1 MDDFKRDILQE
12 LNHWA
17 EKKQRKPLV
26 LRGARQ
32 VGKTSVVSAFGK
44 QFENYLYVNL
54 EKRVFLSLFEQSQ
67 NVGQI
72 LMQIFAILEKPQKE
86 GRTLLFL
93 DEIQNSAAAIQ
104 MLRYF
109 YEERPDIYV
118 IAAGSL
124 LETLINVHV
133 SFPVGRVEYMA
144 MRPVSFREFLTANG
158 NEMLRQYI
166 EQQSPELTV
175 ALHEK
180 LITEFRNYSLVGGMP
195 EVVQHFVN
203 EHNLPSL
210 NTIYESLLRGY
221 KDDVEKYASN
231 KTQVQV
237 IRFLIDKGWTEMSKI
252 ISLGNFAG
260 SSYKAREVGEAFRV
274 MERAMLLELVYPNST
289 TELPLIPQLT
299 RSPKLFWLDVG
310 LANYATGA
318 QKDALLATDLLDVWR
333 GAVAEQLVA
342 QELLTLSNSV
352 DARRSFWNR
361 LKSEAEV
368 DFEYVYDGEVIPV
381 EVKAGHNAHLR
392 SLHEFMDASKG
403 NLAVRIWS
411 HPFQIDS
418 VKTPRGKIFTL
429 VNLPFYLIG
438 CLPTIVQ
445 SKL

>member
-1 MDDFKRDILQE
+1 MEGFERDILQE
-12 LNHWA
+12 LNLWA

-32 VGKTSVVSAFGK
+32 VGKTSVVSTFGK
-44 QFENYLYVNL
+44 QFDNYLYVNL

-67 NVGQI
+67 SVDQI
-72 LMQIFAILEKPQKE
+72 LMQIFAILEKTQKE

-124 LETLINVHV
+124 LETLVNVHV

-144 MRPVSFREFLTANG
+144 MRPVSFREFLAANG
-158 NEMLRQYI
+158 NVMLRQYI
-166 EQQSPELTV
+166 EQQSPESTV

-180 LITEFRNYSLVGGMP
+180 LITEFRNYALVGGMP

-210 NTIYESLLRGY
+210 NTIYETLLRGY

-231 KTQVQV
+231 KTQAQV

-274 MERAMLLELVYPNST
+274 MERAMLLELVYPNSD
-289 TELPLIPQLT
+289 TEIPLIPQLS
-299 RSPKLFWLDVG
+299 RSPKLLWLDIG
-310 LANYATGA
+310 LANYAAGA

-342 QELLTLSNSV
+342 QELLTLTNSV
-352 DARRSFWNR
+352 DGHRNFWSR
-361 LKSEAEV
+361 LKSDAEV
-368 DFEYVYDGEVIPV
+368 DFEYIYEGEVIPV

-403 NLAVRIWS
+403 NLAVRVWS
-411 HPFQIDS
+411 RPFQIDS
-418 VKTPRGKIFTL
+418 VKTNKGKIFTL
-429 VNLPFYLIG
+429 INLPFYLIG
-438 CLPTIVQ
+438 CLPTILK